1 MDDFPA
7 ALHFSP
13 DGRRVLILSYLRE
26 MAWVH
31 DVATGKELAVLRPR
45 TPVEYGFRNAEFSPD
60 GRQVVAAS
68 VSGKGYLFDAATGK
82 ERVVLEGGSP
92 VYFASFS
99 PDGRRVLTTPRF
111 TLSPGAVAVVPAKP
125 QKRSTDPNVW
135 DAVTGKL
142 LLRLAP
148 SPARAE
154 DECTTAEFSPDG
166 RRVVAVYSDHTVR
179 IWGADDGRELLVI
192 RGHSAKVHSA
202 VFSPE
207 GGRVLTASDD
217 RTARVWDAAT
227 GKQLVLLRGH
237 ESGDGAYEQGLVLAV
252 FSPDGKRIVTGDHQ
266 GTARLWDAESGEQL
280 VVWKGPR
287 DFVISAAFSRDG
299 RRVLTVNHSA
309 GAECQLW
316 PADLLGVAL
325 ERKPRDLTAEERQR
339 YRVDRREE

>member
-1 MDDFPA
+1 
-7 ALHFSP
+7 
-13 DGRRVLILSYLRE
+13 
-26 MAWVH
+26 
-31 DVATGKELAVLRPR
+31 
-45 TPVEYGFRNAEFSPD
+45 
-60 GRQVVAAS
+60 
-68 VSGKGYLFDAATGK
+68 
-82 ERVVLEGGSP
+82 
-92 VYFASFS
+92 
-99 PDGRRVLTTPRF
+99 
-111 TLSPGAVAVVPAKP
+111 
-125 QKRSTDPNVW
+125 
-135 DAVTGKL
+135 
-142 LLRLAP
+142 
-148 SPARAE
+148 
-154 DECTTAEFSPDG
+154 
-166 RRVVAVYSDHTVR
+166 
-179 IWGADDGRELLVI
+179 LLVI

-227 GKQLVLLRGH
+227 GKQLVLLQGH
-237 ESGDGAYEQGLVLAV
+237 ESGVGAYEQGLILAV
-252 FSPDGKRIVTGDHQ
+252 FSPDGRRIVTGDHQ

-287 DFVISAAFSRDG
+287 DFVISAVFSRDG